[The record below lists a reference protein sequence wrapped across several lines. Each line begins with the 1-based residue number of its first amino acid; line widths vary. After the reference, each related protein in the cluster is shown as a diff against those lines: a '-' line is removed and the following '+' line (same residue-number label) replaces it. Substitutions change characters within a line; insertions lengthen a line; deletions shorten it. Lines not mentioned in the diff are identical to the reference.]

1 LVDYHYF
8 EAYMTDDKTKKLA
21 EIKRHFGRRVMD
33 HARLV
38 IQTWQSLDDVLWNPD
53 WHDEFVQHCVKLNKL
68 ASRYDLDALQES
80 ADRLIA
86 SLEHTQPNRPPNSEL
101 LQALSDNV
109 HLLIEH
115 SARRSDN
122 EDERQ
127 ALGGRK
133 PVYVCFADQ
142 NLAVSLGE
150 QLQFFGIPAQPIA
163 DADALR
169 HVMHHRIP
177 AALIVGTEFDG
188 DGIAVAKSAQ
198 SLLSTPIPVLFQ
210 SADEPD
216 IHMRLEA
223 SRAQAVYFQEGT
235 LDIGLLVQELSKV
248 YNFRAER
255 PYRVLV
261 VDDSRSQSLYT
272 ERTLNQAGMITRA
285 VNDPMT
291 VLEAL
296 QAFKPDAV
304 LMDMYMP
311 GCTGIEVARVI
322 RQQPAYNALP
332 ILYLSAEQ
340 DIGKQMDA
348 IDQGGDDFLTKPVA
362 SDVLIAT
369 VRHRCIRHR
378 SLKDQMIRDS
388 LTGLLDHNTILEA
401 LKQAISE
408 AGQKQQP
415 LCFVM
420 IDIDHFKA
428 VNDNYGHPVG
438 DRIIRS
444 LALYLRQRF
453 RATDSVG
460 RYGGEEFALV
470 LPDTRIDD
478 AERLLKEVCAGFALI
493 DHDAGGKPLRTTFS
507 GGVAQY
513 REGMDVSDLNQA
525 ADQALYQAKR
535 DGRNTIRKV

>member
-1 LVDYHYF
+1 M
-8 EAYMTDDKTKKLA
+8 ADKKAEKLA

-33 HARLV
+33 QARLV

-53 WHDEFVQHCVKLNKL
+53 WHQEFVQHCTKLNTL
-68 ASRYDLDALQES
+68 ASRYELDGLEQTAAQ
-80 ADRLIA
+80 LIA
-86 SLEHTQPNRPPNSEL
+86 NLADTQPNKPPNSER
-101 LQALSDNV
+101 LQALSDHV

-115 SARRSDN
+115 SARRSDS
-122 EDERQ
+122 DDVRQ
-127 ALGGRK
+127 SLGGRK

-142 NLAVSLGE
+142 TLSLALCE
-150 QLQFFGIPAQPIA
+150 QLQFFGIPAQAI
-163 DADALR
+163 DGDEALN
-169 HVMHHRIP
+169 HVMHHRLP
-177 AALIVGTEFDG
+177 AALIMGTEFAG
-188 DGIAVAKSAQ
+188 DGIQAARAAQ
-198 SLLSTPIPVLFQ
+198 NQLSTPIPVFFQ
-210 SADEPD
+210 SASEPD
-216 IHMRLEA
+216 ISMRLEA
-223 SRAQAVYFQEGT
+223 TRANAVYFQEGA
-235 LDIGLLVQELSKV
+235 LDIGLLVQGLSKI

-296 QAFKPDAV
+296 QVFKPDAV

-311 GCTGIEVARVI
+311 GCTGIEVARII
-322 RQQPAYNALP
+322 RQQPVYNTLP

-340 DIGKQMDA
+340 DVGKQMDA
-348 IDQGGDDFLTKPVA
+348 MDQGGDDFLTKPVA

-388 LTGLLDHNTILEA
+388 LTGLLDHNTILDA
-401 LKQAISE
+401 LKQGITE
-408 AGQKQQP
+408 TQQKQQP
-415 LCFVM
+415 LCFAM

-470 LPDTRIDD
+470 LPNTPLED
-478 AERLLKEVCAGFALI
+478 AERLLNEVCAGFARI
-493 DHDAGGKPLRTTFS
+493 DHEAGGTPLKTTFS
-507 GGVAQY
+507 GGVAAY
-513 REGMDVSDLNQA
+513 HEGMDASDLSQA
-525 ADQALYQAKR
+525 ADQALYQAKH
-535 DGRNTIRKV
+535 DGRNRVRRA